1 MEPKDIRSE
10 MEGQPPETQ
19 LGIGMVLIL
28 LRVWYGQANENPE
41 RAGIILRQAM
51 QLSKDEIVIG
61 AKAYL
66 HLTYGDNLSF
76 PEQQREFLRRSP
88 ELVVPILRAVLGD
101 KISLDFDG
109 GSGRITPQKMRMV
122 INGFT
127 LLALLPKETQAA
139 FRTEIDKLYER
150 MPFTVIDADT
160 LAEARQ
166 LIETGGI
173 TTRHPAYIF
182 VTRLIQTAPDTQ
194 TLPARAAEL
203 FALVT
208 GPSPQE

>member
-28 LRVWYGQANENPE
+28 LQVWYGQANENPE
-41 RAGIILRQAM
+41 RAGIFLRQAM
-51 QLSKDEIVIG
+51 GLSNGEIANG
-61 AKAYL
+61 AKAYM
-66 HLTYGDNLSF
+66 HLTCGDNLSF
-76 PEQQREFLRRSP
+76 PEQLREFLRRSP

-109 GSGRITPQKMRMV
+109 SSGRITPQKMRTV

-150 MPFTVIDADT
+150 MPFTVIGEDT

-166 LIETGGI
+166 LIETGY
-173 TTRHPAYIF
+173 AS
-182 VTRLIQTAPDTQ
+182 V
-194 TLPARAAEL
+194 RAGHDQMS
-203 FALVT
+203 ALKH
-208 GPSPQE
+208 GLDAS